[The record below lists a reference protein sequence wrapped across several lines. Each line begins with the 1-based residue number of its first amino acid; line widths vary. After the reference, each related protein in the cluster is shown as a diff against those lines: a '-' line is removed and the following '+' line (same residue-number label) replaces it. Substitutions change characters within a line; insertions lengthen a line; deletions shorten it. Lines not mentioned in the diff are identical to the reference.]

1 MPDIALIF
9 LAVIFAGAGG
19 AKLAGVTLIKA
30 NFERWGLPD
39 AARLGIGAIEVV
51 LAVLAIV
58 ALGDDDLAKL
68 VAAASLVVMAGALA
82 THVRAKDEPK
92 EYPPAI
98 LVTIAAIVVL
108 ATA

>member
-1 MPDIALIF
+1 MPDIPLVV
-9 LAVIFAGAGG
+9 LAVVFLGAGG
-19 AKLAGVTLIKA
+19 AKLAGVPLIRA

-51 LAVLAIV
+51 LAVLAV
-58 ALGDDDLAKL
+58 LALGDDGLARVVA
-68 VAAASLVVMAGALA
+68 VAALVVMAGALA

-92 EYPPAI
+92 EYPPAV
-98 LVTIAAIVVL
+98 LVTVAAILVL